1 MGNMVNIITAVPI
14 AIGCLHASSYSFG
27 EITDTAGN
35 VDVVNAV
42 VSAATD
48 V

>member
-1 MGNMVNIITAVPI
+1 MGNIVSIITAVPI

-35 VDVVNAV
+35 VDAV
-42 VSAATD
+42 DAIVSAATD
-48 V
+48 E